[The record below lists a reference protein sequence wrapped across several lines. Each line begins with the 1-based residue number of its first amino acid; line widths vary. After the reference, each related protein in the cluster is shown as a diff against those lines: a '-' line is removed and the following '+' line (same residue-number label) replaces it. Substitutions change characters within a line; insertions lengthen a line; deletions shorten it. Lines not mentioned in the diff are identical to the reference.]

1 MSDTPVPPI
10 ASDIAPVTIEDE
22 MRRSYL
28 DYAMS
33 VIVARALPDV
43 RDGLKPVHRRIL
55 FSMHESGYEWNKPF
69 RKSARVVGDV
79 MGKYHPHGDSAIYD
93 TMVRMAQD
101 FSMRL
106 TLIDGQGNFGSMD
119 GDPPAAMR
127 YTEARL
133 TKAASTLLS
142 DLDKETVD
150 FQNNYDDT
158 TREPTVLPARFPNL
172 LVNGAGG
179 IAVGMATNIPT
190 HNLGE
195 VIDAAIAMVNN
206 PEITD
211 LELLRIVPG
220 PDFPTGGIIVGR
232 GGSREAL
239 LTGRGSV
246 LLRGKVEVEE
256 IRKDR
261 MAIIVREIPYQV
273 NKARMIERIA
283 EAVRERKIEGV
294 ADLRDESDRD
304 GVRVVVE
311 LKRDATA
318 EVVVN
323 QLYRFTPLQTSFGVN
338 MLALNGGKPEMMTLR
353 DMLQAF
359 LEFREEVIT
368 RRTIYELR
376 KARERAHVLM
386 GLGVAVVN
394 LDPVVELIKASPDS
408 ASARDA
414 LMDRPWP
421 AGDIAPYIALV
432 GEPDRSVVDGMYRLS
447 EAQARAIL
455 DLRLHRLTGLE
466 RERIGAELREICDR
480 ILEFLRILNDRA
492 RMLEVLREEL
502 IEVRDEFAT
511 PRRTVI
517 EESEFDYNVED
528 LIEREEMVVTVTH
541 GGYIKRVP
549 LSTYRAQRRG
559 GKGRSSMA
567 VRDEDFVSQI
577 FVLNSHAAVLFFS
590 TAGQV
595 YKLKV
600 WQLPAGTPQSRGK
613 AMVNLLPLK
622 EGEVIATLMPLP
634 DDPDMPEIAEVDE
647 AAADEAAEEAAEA
660 LDAIADGDAYVMFAT
675 ARGNVRRNRLADF
688 VNVMSNGK
696 IAIRLGEGDRLV
708 GVLPCNGG
716 DDVVLASRAGK
727 AIRFPVGAVR
737 LFKSRTS
744 DGVRGISLTG
754 SDEVVS
760 MSIIRHREVDVDT
773 RDNYLR
779 FANAKRRW
787 LAQLKALETGTSAV
801 VDGEEAAPV
810 EIGDLPKD
818 EAELAARYGLDLE
831 TAQRLEAE
839 EEFLLAVTARGYGKR
854 TSAYEYRTTNR
865 GGSGIVNMTTG
876 ARNGHIV
883 ACFPVAQGE
892 QIMLV
897 TDGGQL
903 IRTPVADIR
912 IAGRDTMG
920 VIVFKTAQDEKVVSA
935 ARLSETA
942 EEEQNGAGEANA
954 DGEAGDEGEQDATVT
969 TDLRG
974 DEDEA

>member
-106 TLIDGQGNFGSMD
+106 RLIDGQGNFGSMD

-195 VIDAAIAMVNN
+195 VIDAAIAMVNR

-311 LKRDATA
+311 LKRDATP

-338 MLALNGGKPEMMTLR
+338 MLALNAGKPEMMTLR

-466 RERIGAELREICDR
+466 RERIGAELREICDK
-480 ILEFLRILNDRA
+480 ILEYLRILNDRA

-675 ARGNVRRNRLADF
+675 AKGNVRRNRLADF

-744 DGVRGISLTG
+744 DGVRGISLAG

-810 EIGDLPKD
+810 ETGDLPGD

-839 EEFLLAVTARGYGKR
+839 EEFLLVVTTRGYGKR

-942 EEEQNGAGEANA
+942 EEDQNGAGEANG
-954 DGEAGDEGEQDATVT
+954 DGEAGDEGEQDATET